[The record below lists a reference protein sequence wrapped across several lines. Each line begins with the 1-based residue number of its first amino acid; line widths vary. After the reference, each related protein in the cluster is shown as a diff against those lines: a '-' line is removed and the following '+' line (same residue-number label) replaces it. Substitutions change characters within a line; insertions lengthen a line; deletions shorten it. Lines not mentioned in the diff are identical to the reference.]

1 MSNTTS
7 PQRQHL
13 AAYEVLPAMQHET
26 DFFLSRSP
34 SQIIVLAIV
43 GGVFITLGALFSLL
57 LSTGVTAYGP
67 KLLLQGLGFSVGF
80 FMIILSRA
88 ALFTEANV
96 ILPAS
101 YLHSVPQHLPLAAVR
116 FWALAWIGNMLG
128 AFLIG
133 IVISFAQEYPP
144 AIHAELDAVVAK
156 KMAYMHEGGAISWLK
171 IIVSGMLGN
180 GLIGMAAFFATMANT
195 LIGKYIPIFLVVS
208 LFVAGNLQH
217 SPANMGYFA
226 LSMAS
231 GGGPGWSDAFLWN
244 VIPAGIGNLLGGA
257 LLVAL
262 PFWYALK
269 NAPVELEE
277 SGGGGSV

>member
-1 MSNTTS
+1 MNNA

-26 DFFLSRSP
+26 DFFLSRSA
-34 SQIIVLAIV
+34 SQILVLAV
-43 GGVFITLGALFSLL
+43 AGGVFVTLGALFSLL
-57 LSTGVTAYGP
+57 LSAGVTSYGP

-101 YLHSVPQHLPLAAVR
+101 YLHASPKGLPVAAFK
-116 FWALAWIGNMLG
+116 FWALAWIGNMIG
-128 AFLIG
+128 ALLIG
-133 IVISFAQEYPP
+133 IIISFAQDYPE
-144 AIHAELDAVVAK
+144 AIRTELDAVVAK
-156 KMAYMHEGGAISWLK
+156 KMAYMEQGGVVAWLR
-171 IIVSGMLGN
+171 IVVSGMLGN

-208 LFVAGNLQH
+208 LFVAANLQH
-217 SPANMGYFA
+217 SPANMGYFS

-231 GGGPGWSDAFLWN
+231 GGGPGWSDAFWWN
-244 VIPAGIGNLLGGA
+244 VIPAGIGNLLGGV

-269 NAPVELEE
+269 DAPEK
-277 SGGGGSV
+277 

>member
-1 MSNTTS
+1 MGEFST

-26 DFFLSRSP
+26 DFFLSRTP
-34 SQIIVLAIV
+34 GQIIVLALA
-43 GGVFITLGALFSLL
+43 GGMFVTLGALFSLL
-57 LSTGVTAYGP
+57 LSAGVTSFGP
-67 KLLLQGLGFSVGF
+67 MILLQGLGFSAGF

-101 YLHSVPQHLPLAAVR
+101 YLHATPRSLPMAALR
-116 FWALAWIGNMLG
+116 FWMLAWIGNMLG

-133 IVISFAQEYPP
+133 MVITFAQDYPEP
-144 AIHAELDAVVAK
+144 VRAGLDAVISK
-156 KMAYMHEGGAISWLK
+156 KMAYMEEGGATAWLR
-171 IIVSGMLGN
+171 IVVSGMLGN

-217 SPANMGYFA
+217 SPANMGYFS
-226 LSMAS
+226 LSMAA
-231 GGGPGWSDAFLWN
+231 GGGPGWGAAFLWN
-244 VIPAGIGNLLGGA
+244 VIPAGIGNILGGV

-262 PFWYALK
+262 PFWYAL
-269 NAPVELEE
+269 
-277 SGGGGSV
+277 GTRQR